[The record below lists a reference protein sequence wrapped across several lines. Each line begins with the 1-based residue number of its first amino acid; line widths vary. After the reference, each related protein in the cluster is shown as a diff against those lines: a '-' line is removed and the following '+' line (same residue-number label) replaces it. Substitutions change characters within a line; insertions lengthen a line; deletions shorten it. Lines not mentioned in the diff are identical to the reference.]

1 MEETPSIPFMD
12 GPAEDRDTLRS
23 VPNPRMERRRPNM
36 EQIIYSQCIGEDK
49 YAQGYIQR
57 GGLGVV
63 PRRRLQESSSSYRFP
78 SSNSSQKRNS
88 QRFSRNSKKS
98 NSKNSK
104 LSNNCS
110 SRRNSTFQRY
120 DNNLHPQDTPPI
132 GGSSLEWERS

>member
-1 MEETPSIPFMD
+1 MEETSSIPFMD

-23 VPNPRMERRRPNM
+23 VPNHRMGRRRPNM

-63 PRRRLQESSSSYRFP
+63 PRRRMQESSSSNRFP
-78 SSNSSQKRNS
+78 SSNSSQKRYS
-88 QRFSRNSKKS
+88 QRLSR

-104 LSNNCS
+104 KSHNGS
-110 SRRNSTFQRY
+110 SRRNSTLQKY
-120 DNNLHPQDTPPI
+120 DNTLHP
-132 GGSSLEWERS
+132 